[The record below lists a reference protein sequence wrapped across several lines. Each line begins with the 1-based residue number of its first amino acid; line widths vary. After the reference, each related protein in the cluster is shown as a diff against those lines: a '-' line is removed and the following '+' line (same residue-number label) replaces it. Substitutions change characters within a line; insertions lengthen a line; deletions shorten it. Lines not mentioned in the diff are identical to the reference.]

1 LEDTK
6 DNNERK
12 DILKKIE
19 ECPSPRV
26 REALKDSLNKENNT
40 TDNDA

>member
-6 DNNERK
+6 DNNDREAL
-12 DILKKIE
+12 LKKIE

-26 REALKDSLNKENNT
+26 REALKDSLNKENNA